1 VLVDLTTDLPLTS
14 CPRGPPGGSTTS
26 QSKAILPGAVTIR
39 FLLIHNLFPLF
50 LMPVLLTDF
59 REVGCARGRVDE
71 ITTCELTK
79 ETKLSLR

>member
-1 VLVDLTTDLPLTS
+1 
-14 CPRGPPGGSTTS
+14 
-26 QSKAILPGAVTIR
+26 
-39 FLLIHNLFPLF
+39 
-50 LMPVLLTDF
+50 MPVLLTDF